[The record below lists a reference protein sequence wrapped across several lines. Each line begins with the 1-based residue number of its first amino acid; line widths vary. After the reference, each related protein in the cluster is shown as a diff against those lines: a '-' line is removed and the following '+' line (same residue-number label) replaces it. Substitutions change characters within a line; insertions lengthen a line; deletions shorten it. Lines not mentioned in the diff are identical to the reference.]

1 MRVLVT
7 GGTGLVGRR
16 LLTRLLERG
25 DQVLALSRRENP
37 ELPAGCTPLQGDPA
51 VSGSWLDELADCD
64 AVVHL
69 AGENVFAR
77 RWRKRFR
84 RRLYD
89 SRIDSTKLIAAKL
102 AKCPRRADG
111 SAKAFISASAVGYYG
126 PRGREE
132 LDEVSPPGDDFL
144 ARICVDW
151 EAATRPASE
160 AGVRVCNMRVG
171 MVLDGAGGALRKLV
185 RPFRWFLGGPVGNG
199 QQWISWIHVQD
210 LVGLILKAID
220 DPIAA
225 GPINGTA
232 PEPITNWGFCQTLGK
247 VLRRPCWLP
256 VPGFAVRIL
265 LGRVAS
271 VVTTGQRVLPAKAF
285 RIGYQYRFPDLEPAL
300 RDLLNRPAG
309 GPAAAEK

>member
-7 GGTGLVGRR
+7 GGTGLVGHR
-16 LLTRLLERG
+16 LLPRLLERG
-25 DQVLALSRRENP
+25 DQVLALSRREHP
-37 ELPAGCTPLQGDPA
+37 EFPAGCTPLQGDPA
-51 VSGSWLDELADCD
+51 VSGPWLDELTRCD

-84 RRLYD
+84 RQLYD
-89 SRIDSTKLIAAKL
+89 SRIDSTKLIAAEL
-102 AKCPRRADG
+102 AKCPRRTDG
-111 SAKAFISASAVGYYG
+111 STKALVSASAVGYYG

-132 LDEVSPPGDDFL
+132 LDETSPPGDDFL
-144 ARICVDW
+144 ARVCIDW
-151 EAATRPASE
+151 EAATRAAAE
-160 AGVRVCNMRVG
+160 AGVRVCNVRVG
-171 MVLDGAGGALRKLV
+171 MVLDGEGGALRKLV
-185 RPFRWFLGGPVGNG
+185 RPFRWFLGGPVASG

-210 LVGLILKAID
+210 LVGLILKALD
-220 DPIAA
+220 DPNAA

-256 VPGFAVRIL
+256 VPGFAIRIL
-265 LGRVAS
+265 LGQVAS
-271 VVTTGQRVLPAKAF
+271 VVTSGQRVLPAKAA
-285 RIGYQYRFPDLEPAL
+285 RTGYEFRFPDLEPAL